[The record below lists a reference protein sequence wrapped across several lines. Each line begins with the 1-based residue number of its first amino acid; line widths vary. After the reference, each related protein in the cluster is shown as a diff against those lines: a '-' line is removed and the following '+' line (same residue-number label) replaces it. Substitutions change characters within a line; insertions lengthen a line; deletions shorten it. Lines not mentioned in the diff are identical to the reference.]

1 MKKAG
6 MKEETMTDLWSL
18 RGLSWWELAKRTCRR
33 SWDDEVFG
41 QAARLAFYYFLSMF
55 PVLLLLLIWLDKFAG
70 AGSTGSNLRDTLL
83 GAFRQVLPRE
93 ASELMAKTVG
103 QLNAGAVMGAG
114 ALYAAFG
121 AVWGALNGTW
131 AMMTGLNKAY
141 EVKEERRWWKVLRIA
156 LGLTTS
162 LAIMGLIALAAI
174 LYGSLA
180 WEMIGQRFGTDSQ
193 PPVLWRIIQWLMT
206 AILLLFSFALVY
218 RFGPNLKD
226 RRWRWSVPGAV
237 VAVTLWVA
245 FTLLLRFYQNRFSS
259 QRIYGGLSAVVSLL
273 LWLYFT
279 GAAIFI
285 GGEVNSEIQKAAAEA
300 HRADVGGSAE
310 RRSGGEGSPDN

>member
-1 MKKAG
+1 MKKPG
-6 MKEETMTDLWSL
+6 NEEETIPDSWSL
-18 RGLSWWELAKRTCRR
+18 RGLAWRDMAKRICRR

-55 PVLLLLLIWLDKFAG
+55 PVLLLLLVWLDKFAG
-70 AGSTGSNLRDTLL
+70 TASTESNLRDALL
-83 GAFRQVLPRE
+83 GAFQQILPRG

-103 QLNAGAVMGAG
+103 QLNAGAVIGAG
-114 ALYAAFG
+114 AVYAALG
-121 AVWGALNGTW
+121 SVWGALNGTW
-131 AMMTGLNKAY
+131 AMMSGLNKAY

-162 LAIMGLIALAAI
+162 LAIIGLIGLAAI
-174 LYGSLA
+174 PDGSLTWKA
-180 WEMIGQRFGTDSQ
+180 IGHHSGIGSH
-193 PPVLWRIIQWLMT
+193 PPFLWRIIRWLMT

-237 VAVTLWVA
+237 VAATLWVA
-245 FTLLLRFYQNRFSS
+245 STLLLRFYQNHFSS
-259 QRIYGGLSAVVSLL
+259 QRIYGGLNAVVEIL

-285 GGEVNSEIQKAAAEA
+285 GGEVNSEIEKIAAKGR
-300 HRADVGGSAE
+300 RADDGGCEE
-310 RRSGGEGSPDN
+310 RRSGGEATPKG

>member
-1 MKKAG
+1 
-6 MKEETMTDLWSL
+6 MTGSWSL
-18 RGLSWWELAKRTCRR
+18 RGLSWRDLAKRTCRR

-103 QLNAGAVMGAG
+103 QLNAGAVIGAG
-114 ALYAAFG
+114 AVYAG
-121 AVWGALNGTW
+121 LGSVWGALNGTW

-141 EVKEERRWWKVLRIA
+141 EVKEERRWWKVLTIA
-156 LGLTTS
+156 FGLTTS

-174 LYGSLA
+174 LYGSPA
-180 WEMIGQRFGTDSQ
+180 GEMIGKDFGITIH
-193 PPVLWRIIQWLMT
+193 PPFLWRIVQWLIT

-218 RFGPNLKD
+218 RFGPNLRD

-237 VAVTLWVA
+237 VAVTLQVTS
-245 FTLLLRFYQNRFSS
+245 TLLLRFYQNHFSS
-259 QRIYGGLSAVVSLL
+259 QRIYGGLNAVVELL

-285 GGEVNSEIQKAAAEA
+285 GGEANSEIQKAAAKV
-300 HRADVGGSAE
+300 HRSDEEGDE
-310 RRSGGEGSPDN
+310 QRRSGSEGGPIG